1 MPLAFSASARKEQRE
16 KFNLSW
22 VFLSRLFAIITFP
35 PTPGLSLEL
44 RSKFYILVKRKQI
57 EKEAIFSW
65 HEKIPHAFG
74 SSTRAKYEIQ
84 FLLG

>member
-1 MPLAFSASARKEQRE
+1 MSFPLKTFRY
-16 KFNLSW
+16 NYLSPYPW
-22 VFLSRLFAIITFP
+22 LVT
-35 PTPGLSLEL
+35 GL

-57 EKEAIFSW
+57 EKEAISSW
-65 HEKIPHAFG
+65 HEKIPQAFG

>member
-1 MPLAFSASARKEQRE
+1 MSFPLKTFRY
-16 KFNLSW
+16 
-22 VFLSRLFAIITFP
+22 ITFP

-65 HEKIPHAFG
+65 HEQIPHAFG